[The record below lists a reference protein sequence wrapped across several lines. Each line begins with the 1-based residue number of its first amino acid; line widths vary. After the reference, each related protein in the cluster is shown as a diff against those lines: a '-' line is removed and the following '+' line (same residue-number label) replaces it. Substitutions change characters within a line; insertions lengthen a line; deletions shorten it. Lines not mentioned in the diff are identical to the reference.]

1 MLNDSFAY
9 LPLLVAAATALIVII
24 ILAADRERYRPA
36 VLFLYIASAL
46 LVAAAAGYTIL
57 NPMLFPLA
65 AALALSTLLM
75 LLAAVINRLARV
87 RKSSENPNQPAV
99 QEEAEPQE
107 PAAPPATGD
116 AAELMDASRSFILTA
131 SQILSRDCDLS
142 PLLDLVNDTLIR
154 ETGASGGAILL
165 VDEFQEAL
173 AVRAF
178 AGDFPPPYQLPE
190 DLPHKVIRIETNFR
204 FAQFPLAETIFGA
217 VASSGQ
223 GELIAEPLSDSRIV
237 QNGPEEFL
245 RCGSYLLMPLKIQG
259 MVIGV
264 AALARRF
271 GTPAFTQKDYDTA
284 DMLCTLASAA
294 IKTVYSYQEAMER
307 TSLLKESAIANRLQ
321 ETLHPK
327 SLPAVPGLSL
337 GVFQQLAKGIC
348 GDYYDIIPSRK
359 DRISFILGDVAGRG
373 MTSLLIMVMLRSMLR
388 LTVNTTQSAAT
399 ILSWVNRGIAGET
412 SMDHFASVALINYDS
427 ERRMVQ
433 IATGGTI
440 PVILYR
446 AATEKFKTISSTSEP
461 LGVEKWSEYQ
471 DKELP
476 VSPGDILIAYTD
488 GLIEAPGGRGSQ
500 YSKSRLLKVV
510 SKHIHR
516 SAREIANCVKT
527 DLIEFSEGSHQ
538 HDDQTLMVIKIK

>member
-9 LPLLVAAATALIVII
+9 LPLLAATVTALILII
-24 ILAADRERYRPA
+24 ILAADRERYHPLA
-36 VLFLYIASAL
+36 LFFHIIGAL
-46 LVAAAAGYTIL
+46 LVAAAAGYTVI

-65 AALALSTLLM
+65 AALALSTILM
-75 LLAAVINRLARV
+75 LLAAVINRVAQV
-87 RKSSENPNQPAV
+87 RKAAENPDGQAA
-99 QEEAEPQE
+99 QEGAEPQE
-107 PAAPPATGD
+107 PAAPPTTGK
-116 AAELMDASRSFILTA
+116 ASELMDAGRSFILTA
-131 SQILSRDCDLS
+131 SQMLSKDCDLS
-142 PLLDLVNDTLIR
+142 PLLDLVNDTLIK
-154 ETGASGGAILL
+154 ETEASGGAILL
-165 VDEFQEAL
+165 VDEFQEVL

-178 AGDFPPPYQLPE
+178 AGDFPPPYRLPE

-217 VASSGQ
+217 VASGGR

-271 GTPAFTQKDYDTA
+271 DTPAFTQKDYDTA

-294 IKTVYSYQEAMER
+294 IQTVHSYQEAMER
-307 TSLLKESAIANRLQ
+307 TSLAKETAIASRLQ

-337 GVFQQLAKGIC
+337 GVFQQLAKDVC
-348 GDYYDIIPSRK
+348 GDYYDIVPSRK

-427 ERRMVQ
+427 ERRMIQ

-440 PVILYR
+440 PIILYH
-446 AATEKFKTISSTSEP
+446 AATGKFRTISSISDP
-461 LGVEKWSEYQ
+461 VGVEKLAEYQ

-488 GLIEAPGGRGSQ
+488 GLIEAPGRRGGQ

-510 SKHIHR
+510 SKHIHQ
-516 SAREIANCVKT
+516 SAGEIANCIKT

-538 HDDQTLMVIKIK
+538 HDDQTVMVIKIK